1 VDNLFSLRDK
11 VALVTGASSG
21 LGAHFAAVLARAGA
35 RVILSARREPELD
48 EVADTLRRS
57 GAEVCIARM
66 DVRHVDEVTGTL
78 ERVSRQFGPVDVLV
92 NNSGVAS
99 DKTAIELAE
108 SQWDTILET
117 NLKGAFL
124 VSRECAKK
132 MRDRKQ
138 GGSIVNIASILALRE
153 QAGTSAYAASKA
165 GLVQLTKV
173 MALELARYEIRVNAI
188 APGYC
193 ATAISSR
200 FLDSPKGTEMLKRIP
215 QRRFGTPDDLDGP
228 LLLLCSHAGRYIT
241 GVVIPVDGGHL
252 VGSL

>member
-193 ATAISSR
+193 VTPISSR

>member
-1 VDNLFSLRDK
+1 MDNLFSLRDK

-138 GGSIVNIASILALRE
+138 GGSIVNIASILALR
-153 QAGTSAYAASKA
+153 
-165 GLVQLTKV
+165 
-173 MALELARYEIRVNAI
+173 
-188 APGYC
+188 
-193 ATAISSR
+193 
-200 FLDSPKGTEMLKRIP
+200 
-215 QRRFGTPDDLDGP
+215 
-228 LLLLCSHAGRYIT
+228 
-241 GVVIPVDGGHL
+241 
-252 VGSL
+252 